1 MPRGVR
7 NGSATG
13 TGTDGGTNTAGNKR
27 QQRRTPASP
36 NRKNI
41 TTGLIQAA
49 QVTGLSSINDKSA
62 ILFGDALLTAC
73 NVAIASDAWG
83 KMQPLD
89 FVNVV
94 VGSYNQMQHRT

>member
-7 NGSATG
+7 NGRTTG
-13 TGTDGGTNTAGNKR
+13 TGTRGTTGEQKQR
-27 QQRRTPASP
+27 QQRRTAASP

-49 QVTGLSSINDKSA
+49 QVTGLSTISDKSA